1 MQAQD
6 VTRRLIFYVPGFDPF
21 PLRRYRE
28 LYRKEAKRQ
37 AALAGYQISQLPPD
51 PALGA
56 DWGVDSVFEGQRT
69 FAAFIV
75 LGWSDLVKHA
85 MSAGI
90 LRTYVALFQT
100 LWIYL
105 YSRAFFDLIQMR
117 KGPVIA
123 ALYPVVML
131 LSQLFI
137 ALFTAWLVSLNFSSF
152 WLSVPFASVI
162 FIAILRGFKAL
173 DRIFFAYYLMQDF
186 AFSAQLRGAYPA
198 PLLQRINAFSAR
210 IEKALKENWDEILV
224 VGHSS
229 GAHIAISALAQIER
243 SAAFD
248 QAPATVGFLSLGQVI
263 PMVAFLPN
271 AGQLRRDLYDI
282 SRSTAIYW
290 VDITAPGDGCSF
302 PFAIQLRFLR
312 YHWLVK
318 LALWFYPRPFRR
330 RCPPGVGGACDGD
343 FSSCIFNIYA
353 PLMRPIIMITLQL
366 RPARSPCANASA
378 IVSRQNKC
386 KRLPITA
393 TEKSRDRSA
402 TKAPFKT

>member
-6 VTRRLIFYVPGFDPF
+6 VTRRLIFYVLGFDPF
-21 PLRRYRE
+21 PLRRYRG

-56 DWGVDSVFEGQRT
+56 DWGVDSVFEDQRT

-123 ALYPVVML
+123 ALHPVVML
-131 LSQLFI
+131 LSQLLI

-198 PLLQRINAFSAR
+198 PLQQRINAFSAR

-282 SRSTAIYW
+282 SLSTAIYW

-302 PFAIQLRFLR
+302 SLCDPVAVSALPLAAQTGPLVLSAAFSQALSPTRWRRLRWRFFKLHFQYLCAFDETHHYDYFAIT
-312 YHWLVK
+312 
-318 LALWFYPRPFRR
+318 AGP
-330 RCPPGVGGACDGD
+330 
-343 FSSCIFNIYA
+343 
-353 PLMRPIIMITLQL
+353 ITL
-366 RPARSPCANASA
+366 R
-378 IVSRQNKC
+378 
-386 KRLPITA
+386 KRFCNRKPSKQVQKIA
-393 TEKSRDRSA
+393 YNHYREIA
-402 TKAPFKT
+402 